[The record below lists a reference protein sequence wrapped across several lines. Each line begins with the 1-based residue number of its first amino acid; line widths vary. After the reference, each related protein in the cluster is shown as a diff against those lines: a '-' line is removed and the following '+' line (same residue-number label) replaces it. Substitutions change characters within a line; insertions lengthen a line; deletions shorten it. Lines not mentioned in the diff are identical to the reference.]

1 MTAPKDDTPFFVG
14 YLATPPGLRLFL
26 TATCLALMLG
36 AAGLAYA
43 VAVTQDDPGDGR
55 LRFDFGP
62 QTVMGVLEL
71 TPAPILHVTQGTDA
85 IPVGHTLMLS
95 GQGKNGAVDRA
106 RALEG
111 QLVSATGI
119 LLQRGNLDMLQLN
132 GGNNFRAADDQPATL
147 PDIPEPEPLGRWQIT
162 GEICD
167 GKCQAGAM
175 RPGNGIA
182 HRACANL
189 CLVGGVPPVF
199 VSTQPVDGEGF
210 LLITG
215 AGDDVL
221 PPALFD
227 YVGLYVTLEG
237 DVARHGD
244 LLVLSVDTDTVVLA
258 Q

>member
-1 MTAPKDDTPFFVG
+1 MSAPKDEPFFVG
-14 YLATPPGLRLFL
+14 YLPVPAGLRVFL
-26 TATCLALMLG
+26 AAVCLILMVG
-36 AAGLAYA
+36 GAGLAYA
-43 VAVTQDDPGDGR
+43 VSVTQDDPGEGR

-62 QTVMGVLEL
+62 QTVIGVLEL
-71 TPAPILHVTQGTDA
+71 TPSPILHVTQGTDA

-106 RALEG
+106 LALEG
-111 QLVSATGI
+111 QMVSATGI
-119 LLQRGNLDMLQLN
+119 LLQRGDLDMLQLN
-132 GGNNFRAADDQPATL
+132 GGNNFRAADDQTVI

-167 GKCQAGAM
+167 GKCEAGAM

-189 CLVGGVPPVF
+189 CLLGGVPPVF
-199 VSTQPVDGEGF
+199 VTTQPIEGAEFLMITGEGDE
-210 LLITG
+210 TM
-215 AGDDVL
+215 
-221 PPALFD
+221 PPALLD

-244 LLVLSVDTDTVVLA
+244 LLVLTVDTDTVELA